1 MPTSIFFNGW
11 GSVIRVVVG
20 AVVIYIII
28 VLALRVAGEKA
39 LAKMSGFDL
48 IVTVALGSLVA
59 SIPVTTSI
67 SIADGVAV
75 IVVYLVLQEVTRYLQ
90 ARSTRV
96 HHIVR
101 ERPRIVVWDG
111 RLLSDRLRENSLTD
125 DEVRAAIRQAGL
137 ISVSQVQAAILE
149 NDGQWSIIQRSNAQ
163 DHSALEGLRI
173 PSGDGAVAPEQHAA
187 SGDASGSGAATPS
200 HSHHQGNL
208 T

>member
-1 MPTSIFFNGW
+1 MATSIFFNGW

-20 AVVIYIII
+20 AVVIYIIV
-28 VLALRVAGEKA
+28 VLALRLFGEKA

-75 IVVYLVLQEVTRYLQ
+75 IIAYLVLQEVTRWLQ
-90 ARSTRV
+90 ARFTRV
-96 HHIVR
+96 HHLVR
-101 ERPRIVVWDG
+101 ERPRLVVWNG
-111 RLLSDRLRENSLTD
+111 EFLYERLRENNLTD

-173 PSGDGAVAPEQHAA
+173 PSGDGGAHEQRAA
-187 SGDASGSGAATPS
+187 SGDASGSGAETPS
-200 HSHHQGNL
+200 HSHHQGHL

>member
-1 MPTSIFFNGW
+1 
-11 GSVIRVVVG
+11 VVG
-20 AVVIYIII
+20 AVVIYIVI
-28 VLALRVAGEKA
+28 VLALRLFGEKA

-75 IVVYLVLQEVTRYLQ
+75 IIAYLVLQEVTRFLQ
-90 ARSTRV
+90 ARSTPI
-96 HHIVR
+96 HHLVR
-101 ERPRIVVWDG
+101 ERPRLVVWDG
-111 RLLSDRLRENSLTD
+111 EFLYDRLRENNLTD

-137 ISVSQVQAAILE
+137 ISVSQVQAAVLE
-149 NDGQWSIIQRSNAQ
+149 NDGQWSIIQRSDAQ
-163 DHSALEGLRI
+163 DHSALEGLII
-173 PSGDGAVAPEQHAA
+173 PGGDGGGAHEQPAA